1 MYIDGHSKKSS
12 FLKKCLIKQHA
23 VKMFY
28 KVEEYIH
35 AFLTRGTDKSEL
47 LDSNSDSFT
56 TR

>member
-1 MYIDGHSKKSS
+1 
-12 FLKKCLIKQHA
+12 
-23 VKMFY
+23 MFY